1 MANPA
6 QGGPPSQFTS
16 TTTCSPPEQGTPTDK
31 PSRSPSGSPNA
42 PTSPLGRISYL
53 QQRYQTEG
61 LSTQVA
67 SLLIAA
73 PHAKHMNQAGGA
85 GAAGV
90 LQGKLILFQHL

>member
-1 MANPA
+1 MGKILKIGN
-6 QGGPPSQFTS
+6 GISRYLNKV
-16 TTTCSPPEQGTPTDK
+16 PTDK
-31 PSRSPSGSPNA
+31 PSRPPSGSPNA
-42 PTSPLGRISYL
+42 LASPLGRISYL